1 MNPVARTTAREVRRL
16 LSRKPL
22 LFLLFGW
29 PLFYGLFLASIYSAR
44 VVTEMPAAVCDED
57 NSAMSRLAL
66 RYIDATR
73 SLQIKYRAPGAA
85 ALRAYILEGKAE
97 AAVYIPRGFS
107 ADIKRGKAGT
117 LTAFVNGANL
127 LVANIAI
134 SELRT
139 VTGTIAAGARI
150 KFLRKTGNSGAKALA
165 DYAPVK
171 IDTFKLFNPGGNYLN
186 YLLPGIWGT
195 VLQQLLLAFGAL
207 LLVSEMEEGTIDEA
221 RTVSGGNPAALLAGK
236 ALPCF
241 ALFFLILEVFDLVL
255 FPAFSIP
262 LHGNPAVLAG
272 LNALFI
278 YATLGLG
285 LFISAVSKESMDA
298 MKGVLLVGAPAL
310 LLSGYIWPV
319 SYMPGFVKPVA
330 LAIPLTHYLSALR
343 GLTQYEAG
351 AAAIAPQAGAL
362 LLTGTLGLG
371 AAWLLLMLRR
381 PRHD

>member
-1 MNPVARTTAREVRRL
+1 MNPAARTAAREVRRL
-16 LSRKPL
+16 LARKPL
-22 LFLLFGW
+22 LFLLLGW
-29 PLFYGLFLASIYSAR
+29 PLFYGLFLGSIYSAR

-57 NSAMSRLAL
+57 NSAVSRLAL
-66 RYIDATR
+66 RYMDATR
-73 SLQIKYRAPGAA
+73 SLQIKYRAPDAA
-85 ALRAYILEGKAE
+85 ALRAYILDGRAE

-107 ADIKRGKAGT
+107 ADIKRGKTGT
-117 LTAFVNGANL
+117 ITAFVNGANL

-139 VTGTIAAGARI
+139 VAGTIAAGARI

-165 DYAPVK
+165 NYAPVK

-207 LLVSEMEEGTIDEA
+207 LLVGEKDEGTMGEA
-221 RTVSGGNPAALLAGK
+221 RAVSGGDPAALLAGK
-236 ALPCF
+236 ALPYF
-241 ALFFLILEVFDLVL
+241 ALFFIILEVFDLAL

-262 LHGNPAVLAG
+262 LQGNPAALAG

-278 YATLGLG
+278 YAALGLG
-285 LFISAVSKESMDA
+285 LFISAVSNESMDA

-319 SYMPGFVKPVA
+319 SYMPGFIKPVA

-343 GLTQYEAG
+343 GLTQYG
-351 AAAIAPQAGAL
+351 ADPLEVLPQAGAL

-371 AAWLLLMLRR
+371 AAWLLLKRGAR
-381 PRHD
+381 NG